1 MSFRISNESQANFA
15 ILSGDYNPLHIDEE
29 FSRRSQFGVP
39 VVHGMHLLLLALEK
53 STLTGLV
60 QIRNLQ
66 IEFRS
71 AVKVD
76 ELFSIRMKNE
86 GEVKTFTVFTEDR
99 VCARFKILT
108 EPIDNQV
115 KVEDASLQK
124 EPCSESFSVETD
136 IGISGTFRDCFDK
149 SLFHESFPRI
159 SQCMNHADIAL
170 LLAITRTIGMKC
182 PGKQAL
188 FRSLNWQRVDEIN
201 QAAGRFVAK
210 SIDRRFRMVTVK
222 FDYRDVSSTAQVMV
236 RREAVTQHGSD
247 RILDLVNANEFE
259 GVSAIVIGGSRGL
272 GELTTRILALG
283 GAKVLFTYYKGHT
296 DSHTLQL
303 DLGEKVECVQFDA
316 HKPSEHSLNL
326 MKNFMPNRLF
336 YFATPPIV
344 RKSTPT
350 WSDSVYK
357 EFKDVYVDC
366 FSTLISHLN
375 VEGTFYPSSTF
386 LDSNEDGFTE
396 YVQAKLEGE
405 ARCEEL
411 RKKYPKNRILT
422 VRLPP
427 LITDQ
432 TSEKLGSDSSGNILE
447 ILPHI
452 RATVGHLG

>member
-15 ILSGDYNPLHIDEE
+15 MLSGDYNPLHIDEE

-39 VVHGMHLLLLALEK
+39 VVHGMHLLLLAFEK
-53 STLTGLV
+53 STLTCLV
-60 QIRNLQ
+60 QIRSLQ

-76 ELFSIRMKNE
+76 ELFSIRMNSE

-115 KVEDASLQK
+115 EVEDASLQK
-124 EPCSESFSVETD
+124 EPCRESFSVETD
-136 IGISGTFRDCFDK
+136 IGISGTFRDCFDR
-149 SLFHESFPRI
+149 SLFHESFPRL

-188 FRSLNWQRVDEIN
+188 FRSLNWQRVDDIN
-201 QAAGRFVAK
+201 QASGRFVAR

-222 FDYRDVSSTAQVMV
+222 FDYRDVSSSAQVMV
-236 RREAVTQHGSD
+236 RREAVTQSGSD

-259 GVSAIVIGGSRGL
+259 GVRAIVVGGSRGL

-283 GAKVLFTYYKGHT
+283 GANVLFTYYKGHT
-296 DSHTLQL
+296 DSHKLQL
-303 DLGEKVECVQFDA
+303 DLGEKVEFVQFDA
-316 HKPSEHSLNL
+316 HRPSEQSLNL
-326 MKNFMPNRLF
+326 MKNYMPNRLF
-336 YFATPPIV
+336 YFATPPIM

-350 WSDSVYK
+350 WSEPMYK
-357 EFKDVYVDC
+357 EFKDVYVEC
-366 FSTLISHLN
+366 FSTLIGNFN
-375 VEGTFYPSSTF
+375 VEAAFYPSSTF
-386 LDSNEDGFTE
+386 LDSNEDGFME

-405 ARCEEL
+405 ARCEVL
-411 RKKYPKNRILT
+411 REKYPETRILT

-432 TSEKLGSDSSGNILE
+432 TSEKLGSDSSDNILE

-452 RATVGHLG
+452 RATVGYSR